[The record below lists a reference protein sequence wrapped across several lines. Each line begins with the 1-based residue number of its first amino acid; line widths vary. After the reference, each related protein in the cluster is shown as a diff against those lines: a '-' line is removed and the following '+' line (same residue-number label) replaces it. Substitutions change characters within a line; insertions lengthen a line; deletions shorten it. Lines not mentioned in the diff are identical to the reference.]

1 MSFQKPLSIP
11 GRRKVLTKNMI
22 LDAQTNSKSASECAR
37 WLNVSF
43 NTYKKWAQ
51 YYQVYDN
58 VKNQSGKGIKKG
70 FATYRISLEDI
81 FSGKTESKYTDARF
95 KRRLV
100 DEGYMQE
107 ECSTCG
113 FNEGRITDGKIP
125 LHIDYIDGDRMNKS
139 FENLRLLC
147 PNHYFLFNGHFPQSK
162 QFVK

>member
-1 MSFQKPLSIP
+1 MSFQKPLVIP
-11 GRRKVLTKNMI
+11 GRRKVLTKKMI
-22 LDAQTNSKSASECAR
+22 LDAQANSKSASECAR
-37 WLNVSF
+37 WLSVSF

-81 FSGKTESKYTDARF
+81 FSGKTESKYSNATF
-95 KRRLV
+95 KKRLV
-100 DEGYMQE
+100 DEGYLQE
-107 ECSTCG
+107 ECSVCG

-125 LHIDYIDGDRMNKS
+125 LHTDYIDGDSKNKS

-147 PNHYFLFNGHFPQSK
+147 PNHYFLFNGTFPPSK

>member
-1 MSFQKPLSIP
+1 MSFQRPLKIP
-11 GRRKVLTKNMI
+11 GRRKVLTKKMI
-22 LDAQTNSKSASECAR
+22 LDAQANSKSASECAR
-37 WLNVSF
+37 WLSVSF

-58 VKNQSGKGIKKG
+58 VKNQSGKGIRKG
-70 FATYRISLEDI
+70 FATYRVSLEDI
-81 FSGKTESKYTDARF
+81 FEGKTKSKYTNARF

-107 ECSTCG
+107 ECSVCG

-125 LHIDYIDGDRMNKS
+125 LHLDYIDGDSSNKS

-147 PNHYFLFNGHFPQSK
+147 PNHYFLFNGRFPKSK
-162 QFVK
+162 EFIK

>member
-1 MSFQKPLSIP
+1 MSFQKPITIP

-22 LDAQTNSKSASECAR
+22 LDAQANSKSASECAR

-70 FATYRISLEDI
+70 YATYRISLEDI
-81 FSGKTESKYTDARF
+81 FSGKTESKYTDSTF
-95 KRRLV
+95 KKRLIN
-100 DEGYMQE
+100 EGYIQE
-107 ECSTCG
+107 ECSVCG

-125 LHIDYIDGDRMNKS
+125 LRLDYIDGDRNNKS

-147 PNHYFLFNGHFPQSK
+147 PNHYFLFNGRFPKSK
-162 QFVK
+162 EFIK

>member
-1 MSFQKPLSIP
+1 MASKSQSSSKKAK
-11 GRRKVLTKNMI
+11 RKKRISTKSGTQ
-22 LDAQTNSKSASECAR
+22 ANSKSASECAR
-37 WLNVSF
+37 WLSVSF

-81 FSGKTESKYTDARF
+81 FEGKTESKYTDARF

-107 ECSTCG
+107 ECSVCG

-125 LHIDYIDGDRMNKS
+125 LHIDYIDGDRNNKS
-139 FENLRLLC
+139 FDNLRLLC
-147 PNHYFLFNGHFPQSK
+147 PNHYFLFNGRFPQSK
-162 QFVK
+162 QFTK

>member
-1 MSFQKPLSIP
+1 MSFQKPLKIP

-37 WLNVSF
+37 WLGVSF

-51 YYQVYDN
+51 YYKVYDN

-81 FSGKTESKYTDARF
+81 FEGKTESKYTDATF
-95 KRRLV
+95 KKRLV
-100 DEGYMQE
+100 NEGYMQE
-107 ECSTCG
+107 ECSVCG

-125 LHIDYIDGDRMNKS
+125 LHIDYIDGDRNNKS
-139 FENLRLLC
+139 FDNLRLLC
-147 PNHYFLFNGHFPQSK
+147 PNHYFLFNGNFPQSK

>member
-1 MSFQKPLSIP
+1 MSFQKPLKIP
-11 GRRKVLTKNMI
+11 GRRKVLTKKMI
-22 LDAQTNSKSASECAR
+22 LDAQANSKSASECAR
-37 WLNVSF
+37 WLSVSF

-81 FSGKTESKYTDARF
+81 FEGKTESKYSNATF
-95 KRRLV
+95 KKRLV

-107 ECSTCG
+107 ECSVCG

-125 LHIDYIDGDRMNKS
+125 LHIDYIDGDSSNKS

-147 PNHYFLFNGHFPQSK
+147 PNHYFLFNGRFPKSK
-162 QFVK
+162 EFIK

>member
-1 MSFQKPLSIP
+1 MSFQKPLRIP

-37 WLNVSF
+37 WLGVSF

-51 YYQVYDN
+51 YYKVYDN

-81 FSGKTESKYTDARF
+81 FEGKTESKYTDATF
-95 KRRLV
+95 KKRLV
-100 DEGYMQE
+100 NEGYMQE
-107 ECSTCG
+107 ECSVCG

-125 LHIDYIDGDRMNKS
+125 LHIDYIDGDRNNKS
-139 FENLRLLC
+139 FDNLRLLC
-147 PNHYFLFNGHFPQSK
+147 PNHYFLFNGNFPQSK